1 MGGMSIL
8 NLIMLTALCVMLYSV
23 VRDVIVITKEIF
35 FK

>member
-1 MGGMSIL
+1 MSIVS
-8 NLIMLTALCVMLYSV
+8 IVILTALCVMLYGV